1 MKRLIA
7 AGIIALVLVS
17 VGTVFLANKYLTAQ
31 SNAAS
36 PADAKCQAGKHNDH
50 IVLIKN
56 NAMVPE
62 RTEASLCDKLTIV
75 NKDPTLRLVAFGPH
89 EHHVA
94 YDGVTERPLEPGE
107 SLTIVLIHAGT
118 YAFHDHLEDIA
129 QGSFTVAE

>member
-7 AGIIALVLVS
+7 AGIVALVLVS
-17 VGTVFLANKYLTAQ
+17 AGTVLLATKYLTAQ

-36 PADAKCQAGKHNDH
+36 PANAKCQAGQHNDH
-50 IVLIKN
+50 LVLIKN

-62 RTEASLCDKLTIV
+62 HTQASLCDKLTIV
-75 NKDPTLRLVAFGPH
+75 NKDSTLRLVAFGPH

-107 SLTIVLIHAGT
+107 SLTIVLIQPGT
-118 YAFHDHLEDIA
+118 YGFHDHLEDIA
-129 QGSFTVAE
+129 QGTFTVTR